1 MFLCS
6 DHFYFV
12 LLVGLLGLVF
22 SAPSQEIGWEEHL
35 RNDPFCVDWD
45 VKPCSIRPCRERV
58 PFSETG
64 FSFIHQ
70 SVLLYVDVV
79 NKYTW

>member
-12 LLVGLLGLVF
+12 LLVGLLALVF
-22 SAPSQEIGWEEHL
+22 SAPSQEIGWEGRL
-35 RNDPFCVDWD
+35 RNDPFCVEWD
-45 VKPCSIRPCRERV
+45 VEPCSVRPERD